1 MKVLREIA
9 QYIVSLLG
17 VFVFYILIVLIMAL
31 IKNNDFHQII
41 WTISFIGILLLFYGF
56 FASLLWELI
65 FHLIQF
71 KTLRRGGVFY
81 LLLGAICG
89 GLVIFIV
96 HVNIGE
102 INSQGW
108 LNAIPT
114 VIGSMS
120 IMGVSA
126 LIFYIIRRGLK

>member
-126 LIFYIIRRGLK
+126 LIFYIIRRGLE

>member
-1 MKVLREIA
+1 MDSLYFSSRHSSFLSSALKFLVVMSCFLYCLARFVSV
-9 QYIVSLLG
+9 IV
-17 VFVFYILIVLIMAL
+17 
-31 IKNNDFHQII
+31 
-41 WTISFIGILLLFYGF
+41 F

-71 KTLRRGGVFY
+71 KAVRRGGVFY
-81 LLLGAICG
+81 LLLGVICG

-126 LIFYIIRRGLK
+126 LIFYIIRRGLE